1 MLPGPTLIYSCPK
14 CGRKVANESL
24 MSGNTFGARFY
35 SDGKREAFMLP
46 EFPDLVSCGSCGNFF
61 FLSQQTPVDELF
73 DYEEQ
78 TNSETE
84 DIDQAA
90 FLDIAELERSLGH
103 EVAAKKEN
111 EIVIRLQIWRA
122 FNDRTRSGRAMFGN
136 IAEEELWQ
144 ENCEHLLQLIEPT
157 AAEHI
162 ITLAE
167 LNRNLGRF
175 EESLHLLEKLNGK
188 EWKNLKQQFIKAC
201 KNKQKEVFELES
213 KG

>member
-1 MLPGPTLIYSCPK
+1 MLPGPTLIYDCPQ
-14 CGRKVANESL
+14 CGQKVANESL

-35 SDGKREAFMLP
+35 SDGRRDALMLP
-46 EFPDLVSCGSCGNFF
+46 EFPDFIRCKSCGNFF
-61 FLSQQTPVDELF
+61 FLSQQSPVDELF
-73 DYEEQ
+73 DFEEQ
-78 TNSETE
+78 TNAEVNG
-84 DIDQAA
+84 IDQAE
-90 FLDIAELERSLGH
+90 FLGITELERSLGH

-144 ENCEHLLQLIEPT
+144 KNCERLLQLLEPT

-175 EESLHLLEKLNGK
+175 EESLQLLEKLSGK
-188 EWKNLKQQFIKAC
+188 EWKKLKQQFIKAC